1 MVICCFGFNLSCDR
15 KSPNECREYYARPS
29 YEREQAFRTYSL
41 KKQLNI
47 YRCATRRRP
56 PELGLASYIAE
67 AGGKAI
73 PVLLDR
79 LKTEKD
85 ESTQADMIYIFE
97 LMADKGHL
105 RGRLDVIEQIKH
117 VIGSMRYSITK
128 TEAQKTLDNIIRKSL
143 G

>member
-1 MVICCFGFNLSCDR
+1 
-15 KSPNECREYYARPS
+15 
-29 YEREQAFRTYSL
+29 
-41 KKQLNI
+41 
-47 YRCATRRRP
+47 
-56 PELGLASYIAE
+56 LGLASYIAE
-67 AGGKAI
+67 AGEKAI

-79 LKTEKD
+79 LKAEKD